1 MHLQIRKIAIYVTSG
16 QPVMFSYWTENSGR
30 DRILRVLTV
39 EIIVSLIAEIKQEEQ
54 QREQVSQSISNPS

>member
-39 EIIVSLIAEIKQEEQ
+39 EIIVSLITEIKQEEQ

>member
-30 DRILRVLTV
+30 DKILRVLTV
-39 EIIVSLIAEIKQEEQ
+39 EIIVSLIKEIKEEEQ
-54 QREQVSQSISNPS
+54 KREQVSQSISNPS

>member
-16 QPVMFSYWTENSGR
+16 QPLMFSYWTENSGR

>member
-30 DRILRVLTV
+30 DKILRVLTV
-39 EIIVSLIAEIKQEEQ
+39 EIIVSLITEIKQEEQ
-54 QREQVSQSISNPS
+54 QSEQVSQSISNPS